1 MVRDELTAE
10 THTQVTLDLVTHAW
24 PRIVIATDV
33 NRLALQG
40 FVAKAQQ
47 AGFLR
52 NAPDLAR
59 LLEAP

>member
-24 PRIVIATDV
+24 PRIVIVTDV
-33 NRLALQG
+33 TRLALQG